1 MWVGLGSGSEPR
13 GDGRVALPGCWR
25 RLFSFLSLLWPPLS
39 FPRAPH
45 PPGLLEPLWG
55 ARGVYLTSLA
65 GRSSCSLW
73 HSRSQP
79 SFPAQI
85 WPWHSHRTLSS
96 PRGLPG
102 GRGGRVQSALGCP
115 SPPVLRASPLRPG
128 GASPRGGCRTVPG
141 SPCSQG
147 CEPKLP
153 GSMREGGQPAGWRV
167 ASEPGPSTPQF
178 PAPVPQPRCFL
189 HRLPP
194 PPPTSPFPFLFPHS
208 GPCPSLRGRPWL
220 HKP

>member
-1 MWVGLGSGSEPR
+1 M
-13 GDGRVALPGCWR
+13 ALPGCWR

-102 GRGGRVQSALGCP
+102 GRGGRVQSALGCGPHHCGQVGPAPEEAAGRFQEARAARDVSPSSPDRCGRAGSQQAGAWRQSRVPARLSFQHRSP
-115 SPPVLRASPLRPG
+115 SPAASCTDCHP
-128 GASPRGGCRTVPG
+128 
-141 SPCSQG
+141 
-147 CEPKLP
+147 
-153 GSMREGGQPAGWRV
+153 
-167 ASEPGPSTPQF
+167 
-178 PAPVPQPRCFL
+178 
-189 HRLPP
+189 LPP
-194 PPPTSPFPFLFPHS
+194 QARFPSSFLTRAPAH
-208 GPCPSLRGRPWL
+208 P
-220 HKP
+220 